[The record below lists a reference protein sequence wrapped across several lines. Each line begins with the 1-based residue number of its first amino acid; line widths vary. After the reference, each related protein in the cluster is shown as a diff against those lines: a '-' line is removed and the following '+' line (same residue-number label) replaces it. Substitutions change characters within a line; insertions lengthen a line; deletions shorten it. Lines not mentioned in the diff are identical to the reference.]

1 MLSKVTASFYYRNS
15 FFGPITELTPAS
27 GELGASIEL
36 SSKILSSQLVI
47 VHANVAHHID
57 LATSHWLNISTRKFE
72 MQDKGEH
79 SNVNLY
85 ED

>member
-1 MLSKVTASFYYRNS
+1 MLSKVTASFYYRNP

-36 SSKILSSQLVI
+36 SSKILSSQLV
-47 VHANVAHHID
+47 HANVAHHID
-57 LATSHWLNISTRKFE
+57 LATSHWVKISTRKFE